1 MFPPQFEQMVSDQ
14 FDFEVTQG
22 REIEDPLILF
32 GLWIVGV
39 RRQWGW

>member
-22 REIEDPLILF
+22 QEIEDPLMMF
-32 GLWIVGV
+32 GLWTVGV
-39 RRQWGW
+39 RRQLGW